1 MNILART
8 GKDFNDL
15 QFEGQPS
22 LVPQCQ
28 TAETQSV
35 KTPL

>member
-1 MNILART
+1 MNILARR

-15 QFEGQPS
+15 QFVGQPS

-35 KTPL
+35 KMLL